1 MNMYSARQD
10 WKPEL
15 HSGYTGRRYY
25 DNSAKTN
32 GWIALMGISFV
43 VGSIMGAVITL
54 GVVG

>member
-1 MNMYSARQD
+1 MYSARRD

-15 HSGYTGRRYY
+15 NSGYTGRRYY
-25 DNSAKTN
+25 DDSAKTN

>member
-1 MNMYSARQD
+1 MAMNSARRD

-15 HSGYTGRRYY
+15 NSGYTGRRYY

-43 VGSIMGAVITL
+43 VGSVMGVVITL